1 MKSQVLLL
9 LLIIA
14 VAFSQRYKLYEKD
27 RITKLPGVSLMP
39 WARMY
44 SGYLDSGNGD
54 QMFYWFNE
62 ADSGNERLILW
73 LNGGPGCSSLFG
85 LMKENGPFVYN
96 SVTKTLEP
104 NKHSWNRL
112 GATLYLDSPVGTGF
126 SHTKG
131 NTSASDL
138 NDEKTAKSLLK
149 ALKHFYTLYPTFQDN
164 ELYLSGESYA
174 GIYLPLLAA
183 EILKENGSI
192 AKNLKGLILG
202 NPHLSEKD
210 TVDSQEEYLYGHGFI
225 GRPLYE
231 ELKRCRTG
239 EKKRGC
245 GKAKSKLRDLF
256 YDKSLPLY
264 NIAKDS
270 ACKVEFNRPLYRS
283 NQYVDEDYAY
293 NSTDYNSDYDY
304 NSTDYNLT
312 DYNLTDYK
320 PPFDLNLTV
329 YNPTYDYA
337 SAYDYNSTSDDN
349 STSYYNSTSDDNS
362 TSNYNI
368 PDYTLN

>member
-138 NDEKTAKSLLK
+138 SDERTAKSLLK
-149 ALKHFYTLYPTFQDN
+149 ALKHFYALYPTFKDH

-174 GIYLPLLAA
+174 GIYLPMLAA
-183 EILKENGSI
+183 EILKEDGAI
-192 AKNLKGLILG
+192 AKKLKGLILG

-210 TVDSQEEYLYGHGFI
+210 TEDSQVEYLYGHGFI

-231 ELKRCRTG
+231 ELKSCISG
-239 EKKRGC
+239 EKQRGC
-245 GKAKSKLRDLF
+245 EKAEFKLDLLF
-256 YDKSLPLY
+256 ADKSLPIY
-264 NIAKDS
+264 NILKDS
-270 ACKVEFNRPLYRS
+270 ACKVVFERFTASDYI
-283 NQYVDEDYAY
+283 DEDHAY
-293 NSTDYNSDYDY
+293 NLTGNNLTSDDNLTSDYNSKSDD
-304 NSTDYNLT
+304 NLT
-312 DYNLTDYK
+312 
-320 PPFDLNLTV
+320 
-329 YNPTYDYA
+329 
-337 SAYDYNSTSDDN
+337 SGYNSTSDDKSTYDNN
-349 STSYYNSTSDDNS
+349 S
-362 TSNYNI
+362 
-368 PDYTLN
+368 